1 MVSNLAHHHLRI
13 SSLLWII
20 DQTSLEFIYCNKKKK
35 EKKTPCSGIS
45 NLRLFTET
53 RGSTF
58 HNLWSATCSMLI
70 EHDAR
75 RQREVDPSMTR
86 LKNQHN
92 APQHLCVPRN
102 NEDDSISL
110 FSMLIFANL
119 FFITNL
125 KKESDTIRNCSS
137 NSPFPR
143 GSTENRSLHFSSE
156 RFIIHLQGVQ
166 IRYKIGK
173 IIKYRQERKH
183 YIYTSSELLII
194 SIYS

>member
-1 MVSNLAHHHLRI
+1 MRTTQLAY
-13 SSLLWII
+13 
-20 DQTSLEFIYCNKKKK
+20 F
-35 EKKTPCSGIS
+35 PC
-45 NLRLFTET
+45 LF
-53 RGSTF
+53 
-58 HNLWSATCSMLI
+58 LPIC
-70 EHDAR
+70 
-75 RQREVDPSMTR
+75 
-86 LKNQHN
+86 
-92 APQHLCVPRN
+92 
-102 NEDDSISL
+102 
-110 FSMLIFANL
+110 
-119 FFITNL
+119 FFYYKL

-194 SIYS
+194 SILLLNVKFYIENKLLLWQWNIPKCKIKRTHRYKQRTSEYKILVFPLH